1 MNSFLI
7 GAPRSGSGKSIVTMG
22 LLRALVRRG
31 LRVQSFK
38 CGPDYLDPKLH
49 AAATGRPS
57 INLDT
62 FLYGEDGVEEVYR
75 RYAAGAEVTVAEGVM
90 GLFDGYDRDRGSSA
104 EVARLLRLPVV
115 LVVTPGA
122 MAYSLAPLLYGY
134 RHFDPRVS
142 IAGVILNK
150 VSSPRHRHFLT
161 EAVEAAGLPVLGVL
175 PKCDALVI
183 PERYLGLQTEE
194 RDVAEQYAE
203 AAADLVEASVDLDR
217 LLERTVCEGFT
228 APRVQEERRADLRIA
243 VARDE
248 ACSFVYEESLRVLAR
263 FGEVTFFSPLRD
275 ERLPKCD
282 FLYLPGGY
290 PELYLEQ
297 LAHNRSMLRSLR
309 EYADSDR
316 PLLAECGGMMLL
328 CRQIIDE
335 SGRAYDLTGVLDQ
348 VATME
353 GKRLTLG
360 YRSFTLDG
368 VAVRGHEFHYSHIID
383 PLPSSLRQYDARG
396 EAVPTALWRRRRL
409 LASYT
414 HLALTDELVA
424 RLIGMEIK

>member
-1 MNSFLI
+1 M
-7 GAPRSGSGKSIVTMG
+7 PRRQRIW
-22 LLRALVRRG
+22 LR
-31 LRVQSFK
+31 
-38 CGPDYLDPKLH
+38 
-49 AAATGRPS
+49 
-57 INLDT
+57 
-62 FLYGEDGVEEVYR
+62 E
-75 RYAAGAEVTVAEGVM
+75 
-90 GLFDGYDRDRGSSA
+90 SA
-104 EVARLLRLPVV
+104 
-115 LVVTPGA
+115 
-122 MAYSLAPLLYGY
+122 
-134 RHFDPRVS
+134 
-142 IAGVILNK
+142 
-150 VSSPRHRHFLT
+150 
-161 EAVEAAGLPVLGVL
+161 
-175 PKCDALVI
+175 
-183 PERYLGLQTEE
+183 
-194 RDVAEQYAE
+194 
-203 AAADLVEASVDLDR
+203 
-217 LLERTVCEGFT
+217 
-228 APRVQEERRADLRIA
+228 ERRADLRIA

-263 FGEVTFFSPLRD
+263 FGEITFFSPLRD
-275 ERLPKCD
+275 ERLPECD

-297 LAHNRSMLRSLR
+297 LAHNRSMLLSLR

-328 CRQIIDE
+328 CRQIINE
-335 SGRAYDLTGVLDQ
+335 SGRAYDLAGVLDQ

-383 PLPSSLRQYDARG
+383 PLPSSMQQYDAR
-396 EAVPTALWRRRRL
+396 EETVPAALWRRGRL